1 MGKRMAADTILLVD
15 DDPLVLHGVARQLEA
30 DGFKVTQASSG
41 KQALERLSSD
51 HFDLI
56 VTDLVMDEPNGLDVL
71 EYTKRKIPNTAVIIL
86 TGYGDV
92 HAAIDALRLGADDY
106 LLKPSDPDELLIR
119 IKGSIERRRL
129 LRSNDELGRSIVER
143 TAELER
149 VNAGL
154 EQEITRHKDAREALS
169 RSLKEKEVLL
179 REIQHR
185 VKNNLATISG
195 LINLQGAMS
204 RDKGVEEVIGS
215 LKQRVRAI
223 HLVYEKLYGTRDLT
237 LIDYRDYIETL
248 SKAIQQLTSTS
259 EQRVEIE
266 VDIDRIQLDIDTS
279 IPLGLISTELLSNAL
294 THAFPRNRKGRVV
307 ISLRKGE
314 DALTLTV
321 RDNGVGLPAEISLM
335 ANETLG
341 FRLVSSLTE
350 QMGGTVEVERA
361 DGSSFI
367 VRIPLDVDR

>member
-1 MGKRMAADTILLVD
+1 MTADSILLVD

-30 DGFKVTQASSG
+30 DGFRVTKASSG
-41 KQALERLSSD
+41 KQALDRLSTEE
-51 HFDLI
+51 FDLV

-71 EYTKRKIPNTAVIIL
+71 EFAKRSIPNTAVIIL

-119 IKGSIERRRL
+119 IRSSIERRRL
-129 LRSNDELGRSIVER
+129 VRSNDELGRNIAER
-143 TAELER
+143 TSQLEQL
-149 VNAGL
+149 NAGL
-154 EQEITRHKDAREALS
+154 EQEIAMHKAARMALS

-195 LINLQGAMS
+195 LINLQGAMAQN
-204 RDKGVEEVIGS
+204 KGIDEAIAS
-215 LKQRVRAI
+215 LKKRVRAI
-223 HLVYEKLYGTRDLT
+223 HLIYEKLYSRRDLT
-237 LIDYRDYIETL
+237 LIDYGDYIETL
-248 SKAIQQLTSTS
+248 IKAIQQLSPTPTK
-259 EQRVEIE
+259 EIE
-266 VDIDRIQLDIDTS
+266 IVTDVDRIELDIDTS

-294 THAFPRNRKGRVV
+294 VHAFPNRDVGRVAV
-307 ISLRKGE
+307 SLKRSEEGLILIVQ
-314 DALTLTV
+314 D
-321 RDNGVGLPAEISLM
+321 DGVGLPSEIFLDSK
-335 ANETLG
+335 ETLG

-350 QMGGTVEVERA
+350 QMGGTIVVERG

-367 VRIPLDVDR
+367 VRVPLEGKE